1 MLAVS
6 SAGRYP
12 LMPQAPTVAESVPGI
27 EFMSWLGLVMPPGTA
42 RPTIDRLNSEVH
54 RALKLPDIIAKLAEA
69 GNIPTPS
76 TPEAYRARVER
87 EIKTWSRVIAAAGIK
102 AG

>member
-1 MLAVS
+1 M
-6 SAGRYP
+6 
-12 LMPQAPTVAESVPGI
+12 PGI
-27 EFMSWLGLVMPPGTA
+27 EFMSWLGLVMPPATP
-42 RPTIDRLNSEVH
+42 RPIVERLNSEVH

-76 TPEAYRARVER
+76 TPKRTAAHVAR

>member
-1 MLAVS
+1 M
-6 SAGRYP
+6 
-12 LMPQAPTVAESVPGI
+12 PGI
-27 EFMSWLGLVMPPGTA
+27 EFMSWLGLVMPPGTP
-42 RPTIDRLNSEVH
+42 RPIVDRLNSEVH
-54 RALKLPDIIAKLAEA
+54 RALKLPDIVAKLAEA

-76 TPEAYRARVER
+76 TPEAYRAHVAR

>member
-1 MLAVS
+1 VS

-27 EFMSWLGLVMPPGTA
+27 EFMSWLGLVMPPGTP
-42 RPTIDRLNSEVH
+42 RPIVDRLNSEVH
-54 RALKLPDIIAKLAEA
+54 RALKLPDIVAKLAEA

-76 TPEAYRARVER
+76 TPEAYRAHVAR

>member
-1 MLAVS
+1 
-6 SAGRYP
+6 
-12 LMPQAPTVAESVPGI
+12 
-27 EFMSWLGLVMPPGTA
+27 
-42 RPTIDRLNSEVH
+42 VH

-76 TPEAYRARVER
+76 TPEAYRAHVER
-87 EIKTWSRVIAAAGIK
+87 EIETWSRVIAAAGIK